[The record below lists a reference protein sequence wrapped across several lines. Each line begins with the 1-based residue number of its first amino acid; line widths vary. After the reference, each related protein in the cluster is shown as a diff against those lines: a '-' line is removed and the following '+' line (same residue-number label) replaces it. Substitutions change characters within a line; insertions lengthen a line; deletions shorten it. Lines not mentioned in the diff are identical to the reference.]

1 MKDTW
6 RDRLVSESSR
16 VRSTAMRDLGG
27 LGVSLSFTEEP
38 NQKNTKGASWL
49 EEVPGRK
56 NHQRNGM
63 NLLSEAKDIG

>member
-1 MKDTW
+1 MGEGYMEGQAVPGSGAQPW
-6 RDRLVSESSR
+6 EI
-16 VRSTAMRDLGG
+16 LGG
-27 LGVSLSFTEEP
+27 LRVSLRFTEEP

-56 NHQRNGM
+56 SHQRNGM